1 MVTGQQVDGGVD
13 SPCHEENNSPDSRGQ
28 FLSPSTPPPLPLPEP
43 SAVSPTGLG
52 DDEVMNTSMTSS
64 VSNSSTSGALSMPAL
79 ATTSPNLDDD
89 DDNDFIG
96 DDVYEMQGDFK
107 HSPLAAYLSCSEE
120 KADLENEDAETEIVS
135 NLYACVINYYIC
147 FLC

>member
-1 MVTGQQVDGGVD
+1 
-13 SPCHEENNSPDSRGQ
+13 
-28 FLSPSTPPPLPLPEP
+28 
-43 SAVSPTGLG
+43 
-52 DDEVMNTSMTSS
+52 
-64 VSNSSTSGALSMPAL
+64 MPAL

-147 FLC
+147 FLCWTEQIQTQSIILKFSLFLRLPRQLKMKYIMS